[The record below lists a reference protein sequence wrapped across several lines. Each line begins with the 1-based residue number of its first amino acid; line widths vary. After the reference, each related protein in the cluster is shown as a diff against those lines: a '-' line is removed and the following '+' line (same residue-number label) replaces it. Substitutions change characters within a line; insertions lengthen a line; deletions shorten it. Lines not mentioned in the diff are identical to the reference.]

1 MKKIYTVYKTKL
13 HELEMV
19 RLLMFSIACVC
30 VCQTEWGAGG
40 GGEVAVFLLSDKRT
54 LTLLRG

>member
-19 RLLMFSIACVC
+19 RLLIFSIACVC

-40 GGEVAVFLLSDKRT
+40 GGGRGGFLLSEKRT
-54 LTLLRG
+54 LTLFRG

>member
-40 GGEVAVFLLSDKRT
+40 GGEEAVFLLSDKRT